1 VSARRYKA
9 ILGEDKFRY
18 MAVYE
23 VQDEKTFRALMK
35 SGHMKALRRDYD
47 RWFGKVSGALRLPA
61 GLALVVGHS
70 AGGQDPAGVVAVR
83 GWWPGWSEPPTG
95 ATSTKLVLRQASG

>member
-1 VSARRYKA
+1 MATVLFIVKATIPRKKEAAFNRWSNYKHCPQFLRYPGAVSARRYKA
-9 ILGEDKFRY
+9 IMGEDRFRY

-47 RWFGKVSGALRLPA
+47 RWFGKVSERARFA
-61 GLALVVGHS
+61 YTQV
-70 AGGQDPAGVVAVR
+70 
-83 GWWPGWSEPPTG
+83 WP
-95 ATSTKLVLRQASG
+95 